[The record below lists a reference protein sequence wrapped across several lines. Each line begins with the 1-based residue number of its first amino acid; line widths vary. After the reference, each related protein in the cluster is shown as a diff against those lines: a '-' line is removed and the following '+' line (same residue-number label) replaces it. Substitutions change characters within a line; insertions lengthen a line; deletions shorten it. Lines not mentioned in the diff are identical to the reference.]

1 MNGLSLR
8 RSIESDASVAHP
20 CGTWRRPGA
29 CGGRGEQ
36 SDAEGWE
43 RERRAGRPFPSRRPA
58 IGQSVSAT
66 RSSRQIDMEAPGGEN
81 TASRSSSNHTKPKPG
96 GLRATHASLIWPKSR
111 KKSRRSRASAS
122 GGKLP
127 TNTCKQQK
135 GQAQERVLRCHRGTV
150 TSCSCRPPGVR
161 VRTGGGP
168 HQISSKALSALLQV
182 TKPRA
187 EGVGAIAAAPA
198 SRSSKYAPRA
208 HAPRPTPIL
217 VNSLL
222 TLVPL

>member
-127 TNTCKQQK
+127 TNTWQRGSQAKQ
-135 GQAQERVLRCHRGTV
+135 RLLTSRRGEI
-150 TSCSCRPPGVR
+150 TSSTFTLTSG
-161 VRTGGGP
+161 
-168 HQISSKALSALLQV
+168 
-182 TKPRA
+182 PRA
-187 EGVGAIAAAPA
+187 YCALY
-198 SRSSKYAPRA
+198 S
-208 HAPRPTPIL
+208 TPHL
-217 VNSLL
+217 KRDACPEV
-222 TLVPL
+222 